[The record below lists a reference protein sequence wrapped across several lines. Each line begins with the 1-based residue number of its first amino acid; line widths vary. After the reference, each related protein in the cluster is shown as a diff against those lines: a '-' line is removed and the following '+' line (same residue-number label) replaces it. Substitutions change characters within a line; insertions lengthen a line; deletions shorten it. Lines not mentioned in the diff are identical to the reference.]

1 VDEVL
6 AIALAEP
13 LVAIDWTEADE
24 LAAQPPQLP
33 NSPAEPIRH

>member
-1 VDEVL
+1 VL

-24 LAAQPPQLP
+24 LAAQPPQPANLP
-33 NSPAEPIRH
+33 SESIRH